1 MLKKI
6 IAGVICAAAIISFA
20 GCSSQSTES
29 GGVVNNPSAEIEGNI
44 DDVTLKD
51 GDKYAVISVKDYG
64 DITVKLFPD
73 AAPKGVE
80 NFIQLAESG
89 FYDGKTFH
97 RIIEDFMIQG
107 GKADSE
113 TNVEQFGIETNY
125 KARHFY
131 GALCYANA
139 LGNNSTQFFIV
150 NSKQSQDLDNIS
162 IPRLE
167 NNITTYEDMA
177 KSSEA
182 GSQAEQ
188 YYNYQANYYRQL
200 KDFTENADDAIKA
213 KYKEVGGTPSL
224 DGNYTV
230 FGQTIDGFDVLDKIS
245 SVEVEENTEMN
256 DEMSAPKTDVII
268 DTITIKEYK
277 S

>member
-1 MLKKI
+1 MIKKI
-6 IAGVICAAAIISFA
+6 IAGIICAATVMSFA
-20 GCSSQSTES
+20 GCSSQSAES
-29 GGVVNNPSAEIEGNI
+29 GGVVNNPSAEIEGNVE
-44 DDVTLKD
+44 DVTLKD

-97 RIIEDFMIQG
+97 RIVSDFMIQG

-113 TNVEQFGIETNY
+113 TNVEQFGIETDY
-125 KARHFY
+125 QARHFY
-131 GALCYANA
+131 GAFCYANA
-139 LGNNSTQFFIV
+139 MGNNSTQFYIV
-150 NSKQSQDLDNIS
+150 NSKVSQDLDKIS
-162 IPRLE
+162 IARLE

-177 KSSEA
+177 KSSET

-188 YYNYQANYYRQL
+188 YYNYQADYYRRL
-200 KDFTENADDAIKA
+200 KDFVEKADDTIKA

-245 SVEVEENTEMN
+245 AVEVEENESMN
-256 DEMSAPKTDVII
+256 GEMSAPKTDVII
-268 DTITIKEYK
+268 ETVTIKEYK
-277 S
+277 A